1 MKSFRL
7 AALALSALVLAAPAA
22 QAQDIGSLAGL
33 AIGALTNGGLG
44 NRAPYGYN
52 QGGYGQPAYGAY
64 GAYGNVQ
71 RPYGNPYQAY
81 GAGYGNGGYGGYGG
95 YDTCRIVKARGLDAY
110 GNVIVQRRRIC
121 D

>member
-7 AALALSALVLAAPAA
+7 AAIALSALVLAVPAA

-52 QGGYGQPAYGAY
+52 QGGYGYGQPAYGAF
-64 GAYGNVQ
+64 GNVQ

-81 GAGYGNGGYGGYGG
+81 GAGYGNGGYGGY
-95 YDTCRIVKARGLDAY
+95 DTCRVVKARGLDAY